1 MIYYTRN
8 QGKENPPNQKG
19 IDTMKKSS
27 IKSLVAYLNGEAI
40 TNLDEIKA
48 ELTDEL
54 AKDEQRKADKISAYD
69 AAWKAVRELLNQ
81 SNKPLSAAEIAAQ
94 AKLPEGFTKGKVV
107 YALGHDWADRVIK
120 VEGKVNEYK
129 LKS

>member
-1 MIYYTRN
+1 
-8 QGKENPPNQKG
+8 
-19 IDTMKKSS
+19 MKKSS